1 MKHST
6 IQRTLAALLTLLILL
21 PITACASDGTKT
33 GTDTT
38 AAPSVG
44 DSTTAPET
52 ADDGLDAKGY
62 IRDTL
67 DPNLNFNGETVTTL
81 YWEDM
86 EHQEFFS
93 EGIDGEIVND
103 AIYSRN
109 ETIQNRL
116 NVKLEFIGT
125 KANASNVSNYVTTV
139 RKSVDAGDR
148 AYDILGAYSLSV
160 ASCAQNGLTLDLL
173 ELPHLNFDMPWW
185 PEKLIEQAVIKD
197 KLYFASGDISA
208 NVLYMMYV
216 TFFNKTIATNYGLES
231 PYDLVQKDEWTM
243 DKMFELSSGVYQDLN
258 GNGLKDEGDQFGMY
272 TTKLHSDA
280 FFWGSGT
287 TVLINKGQDG
297 LAFNEAF
304 GSERTQAVL
313 EKVCSFLYNTND
325 GYMVTSDATLGEFAA
340 GHSLFYFDR
349 ARMAIRD
356 AVKEAQDLDYG
367 IVPIPKYDAS
377 QDSYSCIMGNP
388 FTLYA
393 IPIDHD
399 NPEMAAAVMECM
411 ASESYRQVTP
421 AVFETTLKV
430 KYSKDEVSSQMLD
443 IARDSV
449 VFDLGRLFYTAL
461 NGMPTQAWENAVYNN
476 KPAWIAQMAQ
486 YNKVIPKLV
495 EKLNES
501 FE

>member
-1 MKHST
+1 MKRSKL
-6 IQRTLAALLTLLILL
+6 QRIFAALLTSLMVL
-21 PITACASDGTKT
+21 PIVACASDDNPSGS
-33 GTDTT
+33 DTT
-38 AAPSVG
+38 AAPIQNDV
-44 DSTTAPET
+44 TTAPESV
-52 ADDGLDAKGY
+52 DDGYDKNGY

-67 DPNLNFNGETVTTL
+67 DPNLNFGGETITTL

-103 AIYSRN
+103 AIFTRN
-109 ETIQNRL
+109 ETVQNRL
-116 NVKLEFIGT
+116 NVKLDFVGT
-125 KANASNVSNYVTTV
+125 AANASNVANYVNMV

-173 ELPHLNFDMPWW
+173 ELDHLNFDMPWW

-208 NVLYMMYV
+208 NVIYMMYV
-216 TFFNKTIATNYGLES
+216 TFFNKGIATDYNLES
-231 PYDLVQKDEWTM
+231 PYDLVQKDQWTM
-243 DKMFELSSGVYQDLN
+243 DKMFELSAGVYRDLN
-258 GNGLKDEGDQFGMY
+258 GDGQKNEGDQFGMY

-287 TVLINKGQDG
+287 TVLINKGEEG
-297 LAFNEAF
+297 LIFNPEF
-304 GSERTQAVL
+304 GSERVQSVL
-313 EKVCSFLYNTND
+313 EKVCRFLYESDD

-367 IVPIPKYDAS
+367 IVPIPKYDDS

-399 NPEMAAAVMECM
+399 NPDMAAAVMECM

-421 AVFETTLKV
+421 AVFETTLKI

-476 KPAWIAQMAQ
+476 RPAWIASMAQ
-486 YNKVIPKLV
+486 YNKVVPKLV
-495 EKLNES
+495 EKLDDS
-501 FE
+501 FQ